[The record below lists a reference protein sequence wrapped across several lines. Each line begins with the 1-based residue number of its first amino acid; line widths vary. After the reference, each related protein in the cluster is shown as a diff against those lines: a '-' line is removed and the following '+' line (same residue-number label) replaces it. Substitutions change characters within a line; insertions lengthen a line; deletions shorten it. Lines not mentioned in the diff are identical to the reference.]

1 MPGRGRGAPED
12 EEAWADRA
20 TDQAPRRPLEHIPP
34 QGISRITTAA
44 IPAPVKATA
53 PRCSIRLTAASIIL
67 ASWHSRMRAFG
78 QRLTAASYVA
88 LASMK
93 SWTPANWSTISP
105 LSSTS
110 STLCL
115 KWLRNKLV
123 SYVGQR
129 GNGSLRAITPLLQAH
144 EPETVQVRLRIKGI
158 TIIRVHD
165 DAAEKRPQVG
175 GAQLN
180 SPRRTSR
187 RLRIGWQKEFH
198 EKRSPD

>member
-115 KWLRNKLV
+115 KWLRNTDSQLRTKRERKPTSEADV
-123 SYVGQR
+123 S
-129 GNGSLRAITPLLQAH
+129 P
-144 EPETVQVRLRIKGI
+144 
-158 TIIRVHD
+158 
-165 DAAEKRPQVG
+165 AA
-175 GAQLN
+175 
-180 SPRRTSR
+180 RTSAAVAR
-187 RLRIGWQKEFH
+187 SWFVGKLFEFTQPKVQARMRSHRLVL
-198 EKRSPD
+198 